1 MELGFF
7 LWPTSPTD
15 SNFFFQPRRHYYK
28 LKDVIARSEEASEM
42 AQKQAA
48 RFDLLLPEDAG

>member
-1 MELGFF
+1 MELAVAASQHLNPLFF
-7 LWPTSPTD
+7 S
-15 SNFFFQPRRHYYK
+15 SQPGRQHYK
-28 LKDVIARSEEASEM
+28 LRDMIARSEEASEM

>member
-1 MELGFF
+1 M
-7 LWPTSPTD
+7 
-15 SNFFFQPRRHYYK
+15 HYK
-28 LKDVIARSEEASEM
+28 LKDMITRSEEASEM

>member
-1 MELGFF
+1 MCPPNLFAS
-7 LWPTSPTD
+7 LLL
-15 SNFFFQPRRHYYK
+15 FQPNWKHYK
-28 LKDVIARSEEASEM
+28 LKDIIKRAEEGSEM